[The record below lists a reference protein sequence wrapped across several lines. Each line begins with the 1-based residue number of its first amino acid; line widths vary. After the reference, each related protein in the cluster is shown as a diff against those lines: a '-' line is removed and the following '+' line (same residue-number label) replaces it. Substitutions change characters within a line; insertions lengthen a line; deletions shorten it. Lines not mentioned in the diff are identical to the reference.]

1 MKRSFSCKFLTHLFC
16 PTASEAQS
24 LMWRKQAAREKTEDQ
39 RDCVRRPQKAAILEN
54 ACGGQDSLRGNTTYE
69 ALSLKV
75 GATFMLIYC
84 HTGLNVALDQQ
95 QVIL

>member
-1 MKRSFSCKFLTHLFC
+1 MQISHTFILSHCL
-16 PTASEAQS
+16 SEAQS
-24 LMWRKQAAREKTEDQ
+24 LMWRKQAAREKTED
-39 RDCVRRPQKAAILEN
+39 DCAREPQKAAILEN

-84 HTGLNVALDQQ
+84 HSGLNVALDQQ
-95 QVIL
+95 QVL